1 MHAKTM
7 EGLIGAS
14 INIRQTATPMHV
26 YKEARQRGD
35 TGTMERAM
43 GYVTEFSERA
53 VDCKETAEEE
63 MKEEAEEMRN
73 LKQQRLEESIEK
85 AREEKA
91 DAEKQTQMP
100 EVEDTLEISP
110 EGKNQWE
117 TSVEYNLV
125 VAKIPETDG
134 GQPKAMMYTSKGDAR
149 MFIG

>member
-14 INIRQTATPMHV
+14 INIRQTATPMRI

-35 TGTMERAM
+35 IGTMERAM
-43 GYVTEFSERA
+43 GYATEFSERA
-53 VDCKETAEEE
+53 VDCKEKAEEE
-63 MKEEAEEMRN
+63 MKEEAEEMRV

-85 AREEKA
+85 AREEKS
-91 DAEKQTQMP
+91 DAETQTRMP

-110 EGKNQWE
+110 EGRNKWE

-125 VAKIPETDG
+125 VAKLPETDG
-134 GQPKAMMYTSKGDAR
+134 GQANAMMYTSKGE
-149 MFIG
+149 GVY